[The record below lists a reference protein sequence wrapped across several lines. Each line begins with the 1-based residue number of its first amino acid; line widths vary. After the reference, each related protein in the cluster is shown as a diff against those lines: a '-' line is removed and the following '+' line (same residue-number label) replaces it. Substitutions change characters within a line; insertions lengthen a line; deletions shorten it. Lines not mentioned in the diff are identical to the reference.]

1 MVFNLCGNYQI
12 SSPLR
17 MNGLSLL
24 IRLIHSLKVSIS
36 KFFQDLLHHI
46 LHDLL
51 FFLHIIDF
59 FETLDNFTFNLGN
72 LTFNFGNF
80 AIESIFQLVSCF
92 LSGFFYP
99 FGESNIIIK
108 IESFF
113 ILDGSLNYQSNKLI
127 LYIKEA

>member
-1 MVFNLCGNYQI
+1 MLNIWSINLCGNHLM

-17 MNGLSLL
+17 INGLSFL

-46 LHDLL
+46 LHDFL

-59 FETLDNFTFNLGN
+59 FETLDNFTFN
-72 LTFNFGNF
+72 FGNF
-80 AIESIFQLVSCF
+80 AIKSIFQLVSCF

-108 IESFF
+108 FESFF

-127 LYIKEA
+127 LYIK